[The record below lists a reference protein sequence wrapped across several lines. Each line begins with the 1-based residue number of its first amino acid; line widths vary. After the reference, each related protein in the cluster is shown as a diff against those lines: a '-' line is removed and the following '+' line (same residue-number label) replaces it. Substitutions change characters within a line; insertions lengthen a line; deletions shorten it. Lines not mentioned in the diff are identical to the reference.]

1 LEFRLEKWYLDVVSP
16 AGRGRIVY
24 VACLSMG
31 ALRLKYASVLRVDG
45 HMVRSQSTLRG
56 VVPPDGQS
64 ALRFSSDSLGVA
76 VSLARSA
83 SPFGARILDTTLG
96 YVDWCCFAPRAQV
109 LFEDGTETIEG
120 TGYAELLT
128 MTIPPWSMP
137 WDNLRWGRAHAG
149 ERVWVWL
156 ELEGE
161 GKRESRLFVDEKT
174 PDLIG
179 VDRERVVSAD
189 GEELLLED
197 HRSIREGKLGNN
209 VLAILP
215 DAARL
220 FPGRLLGMVESKWLS
235 RARIGGAEGF
245 AIHELVSWPK
255 GAPVISSRG
264 APAAPPGTL

>member
-1 LEFRLEKWYLDVVSP
+1 MVSSE
-16 AGRGRIVY
+16 GRGRILY

-45 HMVRSQSTLRG
+45 HLVRSESTLRG

-64 ALRFSSDSLGVA
+64 PLRFSSDPLGVA
-76 VSLARSA
+76 VSLAASA
-83 SPFGARILDTTLG
+83 PPLRARILESTLG

-109 LFEDGTETIEG
+109 LFEDGTETIKG

-137 WDNLRWGRAHAG
+137 WDGLRWGRAHVG

-156 ELEGE
+156 ELVAE

-174 PDLIG
+174 PELIR
-179 VDRERVVSAD
+179 VDRDSVRSAD
-189 GEELLLED
+189 GQELLLED
-197 HRSIREGKLGNN
+197 HRSIREGRLGNT

-255 GAPVISSRG
+255 GAPNESSRG